1 MLTWFSVIMGSIVEA
16 GRRWQVQNLIN
27 AGAIRQQIA
36 VRQFIDGAFQSVRIR
51 DAQELA
57 DTILRIKRDASFI
70 GHDGQKD
77 IQEGFRM
84 AQAFEEALTDETMF
98 DPSETAVTT
107 TDAIG
112 TQDGDIG
119 SHDPKAMAGGCNSPS
134 RFVYLTGRW
143 PTLTLGETPT

>member
-1 MLTWFSVIMGSIVEA
+1 MIMRSIVETA
-16 GRRWQVQNLIN
+16 RNRQVQDLIN

-36 VRQFIDGAFQSVRIR
+36 VHQFIDGTFQSVRIR

-57 DTILRIKRDASFI
+57 DTILRIKRDTSFI

-77 IQEGFRM
+77 IQESFRM

-107 TDAIG
+107 TDAIE
-112 TQDGDIG
+112 TQDRDIG
-119 SHDPKAMAGGCNSPS
+119 SHDPKAMAGGCNSPL

-143 PTLTLGETPT
+143 PTLTPAETLT